1 MAEEEKGKKEK
12 LHFVPNVPNILTMI
26 RLIAILPLVILLSK
40 GPEYRTLS
48 FVLFLAIWL
57 TDILDGYIA
66 RNYNQVTDFGKL
78 FDPLVDKLFQIAVA
92 VTMAVTGRMP
102 AWVPCFIIARE
113 TLMILGGYLLL
124 KNYEVVGYSDVFGN
138 LATVCYVIALS
149 LLFVIPDEPV
159 WLKHVVFIP
168 GTALSVIATLNY
180 ARKNIYNLKNG
191 KNLTL

>member
-1 MAEEEKGKKEK
+1 
-12 LHFVPNVPNILTMI
+12 
-26 RLIAILPLVILLSK
+26 
-40 GPEYRTLS
+40 
-48 FVLFLAIWL
+48 
-57 TDILDGYIA
+57 
-66 RNYNQVTDFGKL
+66 
-78 FDPLVDKLFQIAVA
+78 
-92 VTMAVTGRMP
+92 MAVTGRMP

-124 KNYEVVGYSDVFGN
+124 KNYEVVVYSDVFGK